1 MNRAESSLDT
11 IDIILRTAT
20 EHFAERGLAGA
31 RIDEIARDAGVN
43 KATIYYHIG
52 GKDELYAAVF
62 RENMRNS
69 TERLLSNVE
78 AKQTAEEKFKAYVQT
93 MVENLR
99 ENKAAAPLM
108 MRELASGAENIP
120 QEGLQYIVKML
131 TTIIQTLEQGRQDGS
146 FRDTN
151 PGLTHLMIIGSIMF
165 YTAGEPLR
173 KKLMGLMGADFPMLE
188 YTKDCDL
195 ARDISDFL
203 LHALKP

>member
-1 MNRAESSLDT
+1 MSRAESTQET
-11 IDIILRTAT
+11 IETILHTAT

-52 GKDELYAAVF
+52 GKEELYAEVF
-62 RENMRNS
+62 RENMRKS
-69 TERLLSNVE
+69 TERLLTQVNQQQS
-78 AKQTAEEKFKAYVQT
+78 ADDKFKAYVDT
-93 MVENLR
+93 IVENLR

-108 MRELASGAENIP
+108 MREIASGAENIP
-120 QEGLQYIVKML
+120 QESLQYIVKML
-131 TTIIQTLEQGRQDGS
+131 TTIIQILEAGRNDGS
-146 FRDTN
+146 FRNTN

-165 YTAGEPLR
+165 YSAGEPLR
-173 KKLMGLMGADFPMLE
+173 KKLIELMGKDFPMAE
-188 YTKDCDL
+188 YTEDCDL